1 MIPRYVSTKHTS
13 LRVETDD
20 GDTKEHLEE
29 TTRLL
34 FIHSFGADTELWGH
48 SVAGNS
54 RRNTHSSRS
63 WEFGWELATMLSDQR
78 VKPTSIT
85 GRDE

>member
-1 MIPRYVSTKHTS
+1 MTVIQN
-13 LRVETDD
+13 
-20 GDTKEHLEE
+20 EHLEE
-29 TTRLL
+29 TTALAV
-34 FIHSFGADTELWGH
+34 HSTVSEQTRNYWGH

-63 WEFGWELATMLSDQR
+63 WEFGWELATVLSDQR